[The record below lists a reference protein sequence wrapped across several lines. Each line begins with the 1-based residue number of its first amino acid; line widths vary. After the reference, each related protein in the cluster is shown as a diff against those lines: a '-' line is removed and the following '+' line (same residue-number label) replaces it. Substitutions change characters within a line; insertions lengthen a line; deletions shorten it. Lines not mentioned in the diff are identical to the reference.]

1 MTSAQAIERALR
13 EITPAPTP
21 EAMVPLRT
29 MLDVRIKGSLRAL
42 AERVVN
48 TNLLRK
54 TFTETATA
62 GEASLTTSLTAS
74 EPLILEGI
82 RSASIFITGVD
93 YAAQYKADRASLAF
107 PASTEFAYWTLEN
120 QTIVIRDADGLGTY
134 DGAVTIR
141 NAPFIPTLA
150 NVPVSLEHLF
160 VLILADVKEKA
171 A

>member
-1 MTSAQAIERALR
+1 MTSSEAIERALR

-21 EAMVPLRT
+21 EEALRLRT
-29 MLDVRIKGSLRAL
+29 MLDVRIQGSLRAL
-42 AERVVN
+42 AERTMT

-62 GEASLTTSLTAS
+62 GEASLATSLTAA

-82 RSASIFITGVD
+82 RSASIFIEGFD

-120 QTIVIRDADGLGTY
+120 QTIVIRDADGIGTY

-141 NAPFIPTLA
+141 NAPHIPSLA
-150 NVPVSLEHLF
+150 NLPVSLEHLF

>member
-1 MTSAQAIERALR
+1 MNSAEAVERALR
-13 EITPAPTP
+13 EIIPAPSP
-21 EAMVPLRT
+21 EEAVRLRT
-29 MLDVRIKGSLRAL
+29 MLEVRIQGSLRAL
-42 AERVVN
+42 AERVIG

-62 GEASLTTSLTAS
+62 GEASLTASLTAA

-82 RSASIFITGVD
+82 RSASVFITGFD
-93 YAAQYKADRASLAF
+93 YAAQYKADRASLTF

-120 QTIVIRDADGLGTY
+120 QTIVIRDADGMGTY
-134 DGAVTIR
+134 DGTVTIR
-141 NAPFIPTLA
+141 NAPYIPTLA